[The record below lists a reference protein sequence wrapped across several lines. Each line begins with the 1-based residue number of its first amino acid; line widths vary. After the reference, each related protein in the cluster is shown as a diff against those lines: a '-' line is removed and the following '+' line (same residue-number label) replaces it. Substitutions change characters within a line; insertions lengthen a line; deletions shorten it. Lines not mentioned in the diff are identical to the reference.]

1 MTISQDKITE
11 ALRTSLREV
20 ERLKKRN
27 RDIEAATKEPVAIVA
42 MGCRFPGGADSPE
55 AFWKLLEG
63 GKDAISGFPTNRGW
77 DVDGLYDP
85 DPDAHGKSY
94 VREGGFL
101 YDADRFDA
109 AFFGIGPREAASMD
123 PQQRLLLETSWE
135 TIERAG
141 IAPTS
146 LQGSATGVFVGIMYQ
161 DYSANL
167 MQAAESSEGYV
178 AIGSGGSIA
187 SGRVAYTLGLHGPA
201 VTVDTACSSSL
212 TAIHLA
218 CQALRNGECTL
229 ALAGGVTIMATPTS
243 FVEFSRQRVL
253 STDGRCKPFSEKA
266 DGASWGEGIGMLLL
280 ERLSDAQRNGHP
292 VLAVLRASALNQ
304 DGRSQGLTAPN
315 GPAQQRVIRQALLN
329 AQLAPGDIDV
339 VEAHGT
345 GTTLGDPIEAQA
357 LLATYGRHRPK
368 EQPLW
373 LGSIKANLG
382 HTQAAAGVAGVI
394 KMVLA
399 MQHGLLPKSLH
410 SDVPSHHV
418 DWGSGAVRL
427 LSAATPWPVN
437 GHPRRAAISS
447 FGLSGTN
454 AHAILEEPPRASHQA
469 RAEDD
474 TVTAFLLSGKTDSA
488 LRAQAARL
496 REHMEAHPELGLV
509 DLAHSLA
516 TTRSLFERRAVV
528 VARNRDAVLTA
539 LDALAAGNVH
549 ADVVVGDAD
558 TAGKV
563 AFVFPGQGSQWTGM
577 ARDLLEASDVF
588 RARIEECAQALAPH
602 IDWSLLDVLRGE
614 PGAPSLERIDVVQ
627 PALFS
632 MMVSLAALWRSLGIE
647 PDAVVGHSQGEIAA
661 ACIAGAL
668 SLEDAA
674 RAIMVRA
681 RALGKLE
688 GRGAMAAVELAADDL
703 APYLARGGERLAIA
717 AINSPRSTVVSGDDE
732 AIDALMTE
740 LAGAD
745 VFARKV
751 GISSH
756 SAQVDVVRDEIL
768 QQLAGIAPRPPAVAF
783 HSTLT
788 GRKLEDTALDA
799 DYWFRNLRHT
809 VRFADA
815 VQGLLA
821 DGHRFFVE
829 ASPMP
834 TLTFTLHASLDGAR
848 GGEKNEKG
856 GVVTGSLR
864 RGEGDMGRLLLS
876 IAELHVNGLAI
887 DWTKILPPGLTVA
900 LPTYAF
906 QRERHWLCAPKAS
919 GGPSWIPSKHPLL
932 GAASMVADSGT
943 WLFNGTVS
951 RRSPAWVSDHVALG
965 RTLLPGVALFG
976 LAQAAA
982 SASHP
987 TRVPVLREAL
997 VHTPLLVPERG
1008 EVRVQVSVAPDDI
1021 GFRVRIHSAPVAQ
1034 RADDVV
1040 WTLHAEAFFEP
1051 CEAAASPPPALWEVP
1066 PKHAEPESLDGYYA
1080 ALREHGLDYGPTFQ
1094 TLRASFRDGAV
1105 RWVRSEL
1112 PEALQSEATAYAMH
1126 PALLDGVLH
1135 ALGLWQAEAQ
1145 QGMFLPFSLEGMTV
1159 WREGATAVW
1168 ARVERHRESEEI
1180 HRVEVVLYDDHGVP
1194 LGELRG
1200 LRLKRADE
1208 GALRRATGAERH
1220 RYELRWTRVPP
1231 RETRPG
1237 FDGFLHDW
1245 PAPSDDPDTL
1255 VAKTHTQTAEALAEL
1270 QALVVREEPPRRVVW
1285 LTRGAVATGDADPAL
1300 SLAQAPL
1307 WGLGRTARNEHPELG
1322 LRLIDVGTGEVD
1334 AKLLDA
1340 ALAMDDE
1347 PELAIRDGQLLAP
1360 RLVRPGPATDEAL
1373 PAIER
1378 RATYLV
1384 TGGLGALG
1392 LEVARWLAQRGA
1404 GHIALISRLPA
1415 TDDAT
1420 VQALDALRALGS
1432 TVTVLAC
1439 DVANAGAVHALVSSL
1454 SRVRELRGIFHCAGV
1469 LDDGVLRKQTA
1480 ERFAAVMAPKVAGA
1494 WNLHRAAKGL
1504 PLDFF
1509 VLFSSVAGLLGGP
1522 GQSNYA
1528 AANSFLDALAHHR
1541 RARGLPATALAW
1553 GYWAVR
1559 SNMTAHLQ
1567 QADIARMGRLGL
1579 APLAVDEGM
1588 RLFERALEAGD
1599 VLSVPVAFDLG
1610 RMRATL
1616 SRADSGSGEAVPP
1629 LLRALVAAPSSNGSS
1644 ASPLLRA
1651 KIKRLPEAERARAVL
1666 DIFCEKAAAKLG
1678 LRSARDMAHDRSL
1691 LELGLN
1697 SLMAVELRQ
1706 ELSAH
1711 LGTKLPA
1718 ALLFESPTPRKAAA
1732 AILRRLEAEHD
1743 DGDHAPALDLPAGLL
1758 ALFRRAYAEGQ
1769 HDHAWELL
1777 EIAARARAPRM
1788 AAEAS
1793 QDSAPAPVCLA
1804 RGEVR
1809 PRLICFPS
1817 LAAPTGPIQYA
1828 RLAASLKDLR
1838 ETWVLPHTGFARGEP
1853 LPREAASVIR
1863 DHADN
1868 VLRCSA
1874 DEPFA
1879 LVGCSSGGWIAYE
1892 VAREL
1897 ERRGVSPAGVVL
1909 LDTYLPDE
1917 VPPRFQEALRR
1928 VWMGQLDSAPRM
1940 DDELTAMMWY
1950 FRLFAGYRPAAIAA
1964 RTLVIRVAEPL
1975 PGMGDGDAWRAHW
1988 EHTHDL
1994 IEIPGD
2000 HVTMIAEHAGA
2011 SARAI
2016 HDWL

>member
-1 MTISQDKITE
+1 M
-11 ALRTSLREV
+11 
-20 ERLKKRN
+20 
-27 RDIEAATKEPVAIVA
+27 
-42 MGCRFPGGADSPE
+42 
-55 AFWKLLEG
+55 
-63 GKDAISGFPTNRGW
+63 
-77 DVDGLYDP
+77 
-85 DPDAHGKSY
+85 
-94 VREGGFL
+94 
-101 YDADRFDA
+101 
-109 AFFGIGPREAASMD
+109 
-123 PQQRLLLETSWE
+123 
-135 TIERAG
+135 
-141 IAPTS
+141 
-146 LQGSATGVFVGIMYQ
+146 SA
-161 DYSANL
+161 
-167 MQAAESSEGYV
+167 
-178 AIGSGGSIA
+178 
-187 SGRVAYTLGLHGPA
+187 
-201 VTVDTACSSSL
+201 
-212 TAIHLA
+212 
-218 CQALRNGECTL
+218 
-229 ALAGGVTIMATPTS
+229 
-243 FVEFSRQRVL
+243 
-253 STDGRCKPFSEKA
+253 
-266 DGASWGEGIGMLLL
+266 
-280 ERLSDAQRNGHP
+280 
-292 VLAVLRASALNQ
+292 
-304 DGRSQGLTAPN
+304 
-315 GPAQQRVIRQALLN
+315 
-329 AQLAPGDIDV
+329 
-339 VEAHGT
+339 
-345 GTTLGDPIEAQA
+345 
-357 LLATYGRHRPK
+357 
-368 EQPLW
+368 
-373 LGSIKANLG
+373 
-382 HTQAAAGVAGVI
+382 
-394 KMVLA
+394 
-399 MQHGLLPKSLH
+399 
-410 SDVPSHHV
+410 
-418 DWGSGAVRL
+418 
-427 LSAATPWPVN
+427 
-437 GHPRRAAISS
+437 
-447 FGLSGTN
+447 
-454 AHAILEEPPRASHQA
+454 
-469 RAEDD
+469 
-474 TVTAFLLSGKTDSA
+474 KTDSG
-488 LRAQAARL
+488 LRGQAARL
-496 REHMEAHPELGLV
+496 REHMEAHPEFKLV
-509 DLAHSLA
+509 DLAHSLV
-516 TTRSLFERRAVV
+516 TTRSSFERRAVV
-528 VARNRDAVLTA
+528 VARTREAVLAA
-539 LDALAAGNVH
+539 LDALSAGNAH

-558 TAGKV
+558 TAGKI

-577 ARDLLEASDVF
+577 ARELLEASDVF
-588 RARIEECAQALAPH
+588 RARIDACAQALAPY

-627 PALFS
+627 PALFA
-632 MMVSLAALWRSLGIE
+632 MMVSIAALWRSLGIE

-661 ACIAGAL
+661 ACVAGAL
-668 SLEDAA
+668 SLEDGA

-688 GRGAMAAVELAADDL
+688 GRGAMAAVELPAADL
-703 APYLARGGERLAIA
+703 TPYLARWGERLAIA

-756 SAQVDVVRDEIL
+756 SAQVDVLRDEIL
-768 QQLAGIAPRPPAVAF
+768 QQLAVIAPRAPEVPF

-788 GRKLEDTALDA
+788 GGKLEDTALDA
-799 DYWFRNLRHT
+799 EYWFRNLRHT

-848 GGEKNEKG
+848 GTEKNDDG

-864 RGEGDMGRLLLS
+864 RGEGDMGRVLLS

-887 DWTKILPPGLTVA
+887 DWAKILPPGLTVA

-943 WLFNGTVS
+943 WLFNGTAS
-951 RRSPAWVSDHVALG
+951 RRTPAWVGDHVALG

-982 SASHP
+982 SCSHP
-987 TRVPVLREAL
+987 TRVLVLREAM
-997 VHTPLLVPERG
+997 VHTPVLVPERG
-1008 EVRVQVSVAPDDI
+1008 ELRLQVSVAPDDDTGEGI
-1021 GFRVRIHSAPVAQ
+1021 RVRIHSSPIAQ

-1040 WTLHAEAFFEP
+1040 WTLHAEGSFEP
-1051 CEAAASPPPALWEVP
+1051 RDALPSPPPALWEVP
-1066 PKHAEPESLDGYYA
+1066 PKHAEAESLDGYYA
-1080 ALREHGLDYGPTFQ
+1080 ALQEHGLAYGPTFQ
-1094 TLRASFRDGAV
+1094 TLRASFRDGNG

-1112 PEALQSEATAYAMH
+1112 PEALQSEAGTYALH

-1168 ARVERHRESEEI
+1168 AHVERHGEGEEI
-1180 HRVEVVLYDDHGVP
+1180 HRAEVVLYDDHGVP
-1194 LGELRG
+1194 VGELRG

-1208 GALRRATGAERH
+1208 AAMRRATGAERH
-1220 RYELRWTRVPP
+1220 RYELRWDRVAA
-1231 RETRPG
+1231 REGRPG

-1245 PAPSDDPDTL
+1245 PAPSTDAETL

-1270 QALVVREEPPRRVVW
+1270 QALVAREEPPRRVVW

-1300 SLAQAPL
+1300 SLAQSPL

-1322 LRLIDVGTGEVD
+1322 LRLIDVGTGNVD
-1334 AKLLDA
+1334 AKVLDA

-1360 RLVRPGPATDEAL
+1360 RLVRPGPSPDEAL
-1373 PAIER
+1373 PAIEQH
-1378 RATYLV
+1378 ATYLV

-1404 GHIALISRLPA
+1404 GHIALVSRRPA

-1420 VQALDALRALGS
+1420 IQALDALRALGT
-1432 TVTVLAC
+1432 TVTVAAC
-1439 DVANAGAVHALVSSL
+1439 DVADPDAVRGLVTTLAG
-1454 SRVRELRGIFHCAGV
+1454 LRGIFHCAGV

-1494 WNLHRAAKGL
+1494 WNLHRATEGL
-1504 PLDFF
+1504 TLDFF

-1528 AANSFLDALAHHR
+1528 AANAFLDALAHHR
-1541 RARGLPATALAW
+1541 RTRGLSATALAW
-1553 GYWAVR
+1553 GYWAVQ

-1567 QADIARMGRLGL
+1567 QADIARMARLGL

-1588 RLFERALEAGD
+1588 RLFERALESGD
-1599 VLSVPVAFDLG
+1599 VLSVPVAFDLA
-1610 RMRATL
+1610 RMRTSL
-1616 SRADSGSGEAVPP
+1616 SRSGSGEAIPP
-1629 LLRALVAAPSSNGSS
+1629 LLRALIAAPSRNASS

-1651 KIKRLPEAERARAVL
+1651 KIKRLPEAERVRAVL
-1666 DIFCEKAAAKLG
+1666 DIFCEKAAQKLG

-1711 LGTKLPA
+1711 LGIKLPA

-1732 AILRRLEAEHD
+1732 AILRKLEAEHD
-1743 DGDHAPALDLPAGLL
+1743 DGDTAPALDLPAGLL

-1788 AAEAS
+1788 ASEAS
-1793 QDSAPAPVCLA
+1793 QGSAPAPVCLA
-1804 RGEVR
+1804 RGEAR
-1809 PRLICFPS
+1809 PRLFCFPS

-1828 RLAASLKDLR
+1828 RLAASLKELR
-1838 ETWVLPHTGFARGEP
+1838 ETWVLPHTGFGTGEP
-1853 LPREAASVIR
+1853 LPREAAAVIR
-1863 DHADN
+1863 DHADT
-1868 VLRCSA
+1868 VLRYSA

-1879 LVGCSSGGWIAYE
+1879 LMGCSSGGWIAYE

-1950 FRLFAGYRPAAIAA
+1950 FRLFAGYRPAPIAA

-1988 EHTHDL
+1988 EHPHDV